1 MIEYALLFQGHT
13 LFQTHDNREHIAMM
27 ERILGKP
34 MPYHMVRKT
43 RTNHF
48 DHSGR
53 LKWDSNSP
61 EARYTQQHCKPLH
74 QYALANIANDKN
86 SQQNQQK
93 WNKNSGFVGPNPPE
107 SSRHH
112 RHYGDNKNSLLDSL
126 NDNDGY
132 PGGVPPPSLCD
143 TKAELES
150 MYDLIARMLDY
161 DPQSR
166 ITLKDVLRHPFF
178 DKLAYTHPSSIPE
191 NGDISRHILRLQI

>member
-1 MIEYALLFQGHT
+1 
-13 LFQTHDNREHIAMM
+13 MM

-48 DHSGR
+48 DNSGR
-53 LKWDSNSP
+53 LKWDLNSP

-74 QYALANIANDKN
+74 QYALLNATNDKN
-86 SQQNQQK
+86 VQQNQPNTQK
-93 WNKNSGFVGPNPPE
+93 WIKNQGFGQIPPE
-107 SSRHH
+107 NSRHH
-112 RHYGDNKNSLLDSL
+112 RHYGENIPKTSLLDNL
-126 NDNDGY
+126 NDNDTLSAAI
-132 PGGVPPPSLCD
+132 PGCPPPASALSD
-143 TKAELES
+143 TKSELEA

-166 ITLKDVLRHPFF
+166 ISLKDALRHPFF
-178 DKLAYTHPSSIPE
+178 DKLAYTHPGSLPE